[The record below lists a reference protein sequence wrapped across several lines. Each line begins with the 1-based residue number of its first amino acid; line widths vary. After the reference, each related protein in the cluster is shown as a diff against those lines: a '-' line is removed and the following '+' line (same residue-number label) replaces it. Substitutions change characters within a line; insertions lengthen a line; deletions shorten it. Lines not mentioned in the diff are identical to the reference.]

1 MLVSKSSPVS
11 VEWSDVVSANCV
23 HDDEVED
30 DEVKDTTGSCLG
42 EKEELTECCRL
53 FKGSTDPIDMLKDI
67 VLRLCKINTD
77 YL

>member
-1 MLVSKSSPVS
+1 MLIQIIVRDDTTGK
-11 VEWSDVVSANCV
+11 
-23 HDDEVED
+23 DEVED